1 MASAREVKF
10 TEVDIKSFTKKQ
22 KNTNMKKEPS
32 YDLIKTIQGV
42 SCKVDQR
49 EIFLKKSSRQAARV
63 YILKVCAFDSHE
75 SVLSKI

>member
-49 EIFLKKSSRQAARV
+49 EIFLKKSS
-63 YILKVCAFDSHE
+63 
-75 SVLSKI
+75 